1 MTSTSLHRRSVRP
14 FNTVS
19 SAPSLC
25 FRRQAARLVEVDEEK
40 LPAAME
46 DGEEKVPAAME
57 DGEEKLPAAMDDA
70 EKVAGSHG
78 ARQQSLG
85 S

>member
-1 MTSTSLHRRSVRP
+1 
-14 FNTVS
+14 
-19 SAPSLC
+19 
-25 FRRQAARLVEVDEEK
+25 
-40 LPAAME
+40 
-46 DGEEKVPAAME
+46 VPAAME